1 MGQHVPAPPQ
11 TTPNWSAGFRR
22 RVPFYILAA
31 LLLGIIAAVLTFI
44 YLDRLQA
51 QAIPTTDVVLAVQDI
66 HPGEEILAVGVEV
79 RPVPASIIPAGA
91 FSDVSEVIGRITAN
105 PIQASEI
112 ILPKDIEGER
122 GSGLSA
128 RLPDGRWA
136 MVLPSGW
143 LVSPVP
149 AIIPGDRIDLIAYL
163 SGQPVKEAG
172 VIVGAVQVL
181 EFKGSSENPDR
192 LTLVVTI
199 EEAIAILY
207 ARSNGFN
214 LLALLRPE
222 GA

>member
-1 MGQHVPAPPQ
+1 MGQNISPPPQ
-11 TTPNWSAGFRR
+11 TTPSWSAGFRR

-44 YLDRLQA
+44 YLDQLQA
-51 QAIPTTDVVLAVQDI
+51 EAIPTTDAVLAVQDI
-66 HPGEEILAVGVEV
+66 PSGEEILEGHVEV

-91 FSDVSEVIGRITAN
+91 FSAVSDVIGHIPAN
-105 PIQASEI
+105 PIEASEI
-112 ILPKDIEGER
+112 ILPKDLAGER

-149 AIIPGDRIDLIAYL
+149 DIIPGDRIDLVAYL
-163 SGQPVKEAG
+163 SGQPVGEAG
-172 VIVGAVQVL
+172 VIVGAVEVL
-181 EFKGSSENPDR
+181 EFKGSSENPER
-192 LTLVVTI
+192 LTLAVML

-207 ARSNGFN
+207 ARANGFN

>member
-1 MGQHVPAPPQ
+1 MGQNITPPPH

-44 YLDRLQA
+44 YLDRLQT
-51 QAIPTTDVVLAVQDI
+51 QAIPTTEAVLAVQDI
-66 HPGEEILAVGVEV
+66 HSGEAISVVQVEV

-91 FSDVSEVIGRITAN
+91 FSDESEVIGRVPAN
-105 PIQASEI
+105 SIKASEI
-112 ILPKDIEGER
+112 ILPKDLAGER

-128 RLPDGRWA
+128 RLPEGRWA

-149 AIIPGDRIDLIAYL
+149 AIILGDRIDLIAYL
-163 SGQPVKEAG
+163 TGQPVGEAG
-172 VIVGAVQVL
+172 VIVGAVEVL

-192 LTLVVTI
+192 ITLAVTL

-207 ARSNGFN
+207 ARANGFN

>member
-1 MGQHVPAPPQ
+1 MQLNQPTPPQ

-51 QAIPTTDVVLAVQDI
+51 QAIPTTDAVLALQDI
-66 HPGEEILAVGVEV
+66 RPGEEILVGLVEV

-91 FSDVSEVIGRITAN
+91 FSDVNDVIGRIPAN
-105 PIQASEI
+105 PIEASEI
-112 ILPKDIEGER
+112 ILSNDLTGER

-149 AIIPGDRIDLIAYL
+149 DIILGDRIDLVAYL
-163 SGQPVKEAG
+163 SGQPVVEAG
-172 VIVGAVQVL
+172 VIVGAVEVL
-181 EFKGSSENPDR
+181 EFKGSSANPER
-192 LTLVVTI
+192 LTLAVTL

-207 ARSNGFN
+207 ARANGFN
-214 LLALLRPE
+214 LLTLLRPE